1 LPKCIVADDS
11 SIIRSVIN
19 IILTNRGFDV
29 VETDN
34 GDETVY
40 LYNQM
45 KDDLALIILDYE
57 ISGTN
62 GLDILYKIRSE
73 EEKTDRRVS
82 IIMSSFVTSEKR
94 IRDALDGGAD
104 DYLMRPFDGDILN
117 SKLEH
122 LGVMDE

>member
-1 LPKCIVADDS
+1 MPKCIVADDS